1 MPKENNKMQVNIENL
16 FKQNVNDLSAIKE
29 LYRKLKEVEKKISQ
43 IKYIDSTLSKK
54 LKKEYE
60 KLKKII
66 LDENIQFKLNNDIES
81 INLKLNNKVN
91 KSDFET
97 INSRMNSKANKSD
110 IDTIN
115 SKLNNK
121 VNKSEV
127 ENSTRN
133 LQSQINS
140 LVLESG
146 GDSNL
151 EVVQAR
157 TNNDGITF
165 ATLKE
170 TLFNIEEK
178 KLSELML
185 FGFSNSENKIND
197 AEIKG
202 KTYNGNF
209 TITNID
215 RNSLIVGETFKL
227 RIYFKD
233 NTQVASS
240 NAVWKF
246 NYSDGS
252 VSSGT
257 ASVTS
262 YRLVE
267 KEVESISV
275 QFVADAGTMYAGKV
289 YLGAKLSNIK
299 TDKSDGYIPFE
310 FLYKS
315 KKLDKIDENIEDLAK
330 KGLNKDTLFIKTNN
344 LFNYEDVEF
353 GKELQPFNIV
363 DNEEMTITDYIP
375 VQNGE
380 SLYVYPSIG
389 GSQVANL
396 YDVDKNKIGWITLK
410 TSANSEN
417 KISLENVS
425 FIRFNIPK
433 EYYETN
439 KNMFVVSKSKIRNYV
454 PYELID
460 DKKINTNNTNINW
473 WYGKKGDSLG
483 DSLTG
488 QGFFQKYVSMY
499 YNLDSFKNNGVG
511 GSKLSGKDVDSSRP
525 SMWQDIR
532 INALREDADFITILG
547 GQNDGDVEI
556 GEISKTNMDTN
567 TYVGAYNT
575 IIDKI
580 YKKYNGSIQIILCTP
595 FYVPSEGD
603 NGERF
608 IKLDKAVKEIG
619 QLHGLPVADFGG
631 MSGANKYVKDIYWGD
646 DKTHPIEKFYR
657 DKIAPILIETMD
669 KIKPIDFDKTNSIEY
684 SVTQ

>member
-1 MPKENNKMQVNIENL
+1 MPKENNKMQVDIDTL
-16 FKQNVNDLSAIKE
+16 KKQNVNDLLSIKE
-29 LYRKLKEVEKKISQ
+29 IYSKLEELQGKISQ
-43 IKYIDSTLSKK
+43 IKYIDSNLVNKF
-54 LKKEYE
+54 KKEYE
-60 KLKKII
+60 KLNKII
-66 LDENIQFKLNNDIES
+66 LDENVQIKLTNDI
-81 INLKLNNKVN
+81 
-91 KSDFET
+91 ET
-97 INSRMNSKANKSD
+97 INSKLDNKANKSD
-110 IDTIN
+110 IKTIN
-115 SKLNNK
+115 SKLDNK
-121 VNKSEV
+121 ASINEV
-127 ENSTRN
+127 ENSTRK
-133 LQSQINS
+133 LQSQISS

-157 TNNDGITF
+157 TSSDGFTF

-170 TLFNIEEK
+170 TLLNIEEK
-178 KLSELML
+178 KLGELML
-185 FGFSNSENKIND
+185 MGCSNSENKID
-197 AEIKG
+197 DSEIKG
-202 KTYNGNF
+202 KLYNGGF

-215 RNSLIVGETFKL
+215 QNSIPVGKQFRL
-227 RIYFKD
+227 RIYFED
-233 NTQVASS
+233 NTQVVSS

-246 NYSDGS
+246 NYSDGT

-257 ASVTS
+257 SGVSS

-267 KEVESISV
+267 KEVQSISV
-275 QFVADAGTMYAGKV
+275 QFVSDANSMYRGKV
-289 YLGAKLSNIK
+289 YLGAKLSNIA
-299 TDKSDGYIPFE
+299 TDKSDDYIPFD
-310 FLYKS
+310 FVYKS
-315 KKLDKIDENIEDLAK
+315 KKLDGIDKNIEDLTK
-330 KGLNKDTLFIKTNN
+330 NGLNKDTLFIKTNN

-353 GKELQPFNIV
+353 NKELQPYNII
-363 DNEEMTITDYIP
+363 DNEDMTITDYIP
-375 VQNGE
+375 IQNGE
-380 SLYVYPSIG
+380 SLFVYPSIG

-396 YDVDKNKIGWITLK
+396 YDVDKNKIGWVSLK
-410 TSANSEN
+410 TTANIEN

-433 EYYETN
+433 GHYESN
-439 KNMFVVSKSKIRNYV
+439 KNLIVVSKSKITKYV

-460 DKKINTNNTNINW
+460 DKKINNNNTNINW

-499 YNLDSFKNNGVG
+499 YNLDSFKNHGIG

-525 SMWQDIR
+525 SMWQDSR

-547 GQNDGDVEI
+547 GQNDGDVDI
-556 GEISKTNMDTN
+556 GKISKTNMDTN

-631 MSGANKYVKDIYWGD
+631 MSGANKYVKDIYWKD
-646 DKTHPIEKFYR
+646 DKTHPIENFYR
-657 DKIAPILIETMD
+657 DKIAPILIETME
-669 KIKPIDFDKTNSIEY
+669 KIKPIDFKFTNSIEY
-684 SVTQ
+684 SVMQ